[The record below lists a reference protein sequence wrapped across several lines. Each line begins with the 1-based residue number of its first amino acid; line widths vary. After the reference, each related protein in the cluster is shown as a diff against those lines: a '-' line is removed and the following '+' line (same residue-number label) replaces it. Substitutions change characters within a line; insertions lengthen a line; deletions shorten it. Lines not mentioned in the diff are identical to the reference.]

1 MNNPIEFVK
10 QSYKEDVKQRLTE
23 DEIFEEFQTIKEK
36 VFKQTQRGKSVSLE
50 DQVLFESLG
59 DLVEVGSNPFWV
71 ALSGPRESALGPQ
84 KLVVVSTSRP

>member
-59 DLVEVGSNPFWV
+59 DLVEVGSNPF
-71 ALSGPRESALGPQ
+71 
-84 KLVVVSTSRP
+84 